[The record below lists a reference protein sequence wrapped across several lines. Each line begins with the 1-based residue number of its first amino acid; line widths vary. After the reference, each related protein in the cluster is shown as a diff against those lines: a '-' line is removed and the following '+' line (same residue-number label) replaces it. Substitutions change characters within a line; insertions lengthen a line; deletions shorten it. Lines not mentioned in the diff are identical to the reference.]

1 MNTNH
6 RNFRTA
12 LFLFA
17 LVFAL
22 FTSCNRPSPDQFFQ
36 TTILNTNILHGFGS
50 ERYTKSLLAETVEFA
65 DMPDSKKKGNEAQQV
80 VELKIAYIEQTIKK
94 IEDNEAPDEDG
105 EAIKQKSLELFN
117 YVLPVYKKDYLELAT
132 MCDKRQSENEINEKS
147 DQIIQ
152 TYGPTFEEKYVNLIG
167 LGEQYASKHHIN
179 ASFGN

>member
-1 MNTNH
+1 MKNKYTI
-6 RNFRTA
+6 FKLPLILTI
-12 LFLFA
+12 
-17 LVFAL
+17 LVFAF

-36 TTILNTNILHGFGS
+36 TTILNTNILHEFGS

-105 EAIKQKSLELFN
+105 EVIKQKSLELFN
-117 YVLPVYKKDYLELAT
+117 YVLPVYKKDYLELAA
-132 MCDKRQSENEINEKS
+132 MCDKKQSENEISEKS
-147 DQIIQ
+147 DNIIQ
-152 TYGPTFEEKYVNLIG
+152 TYAPTFEEKYVNLIG
-167 LGEQYASKHHIN
+167 LGEQYASKHNIN